1 MAHRWARRWKARPEG
16 GPQNLAEVLH
26 VAPLEGTMDGV
37 WALPPSKS
45 HAIRWLMMGALSE
58 GELRLN
64 GAAGLGEDARSMR
77 RCLTQ
82 LGVEVVDCDGAWE
95 MRPAAP
101 FVRPPSLLHAG
112 NSGTALRML
121 VALASHLDVPVM
133 LDGDASLRRR
143 GADDLARVLRDQGV
157 KVRCGDGH
165 ERLPMEVRG
174 PWTGSTGREAVLRRD
189 RSSQPYSALLMSS
202 PLVHGEHEVRLDGV
216 VRSSQHAALSE
227 RVASMCGWP
236 GNLSKDTLSLSPWTP
251 KPPTEVTL
259 PGDASMASFAML
271 YVRTVGARLSLV
283 GWPDA
288 EEALGAHILHDL
300 APALG
305 VAWDKGVLAPDDTT
319 REVDVDLSSAND
331 LICPLAALLALGG
344 GGVIRGAPH
353 ARHKESDR
361 ISSTVDLLN
370 TFGIEATATDD
381 GMHVNGGQRLR
392 QPNSVVRTFGDHR
405 VMMTAVALAA
415 STGATVEGPRLHNVA
430 DPTYLD
436 RVAGLGL
443 RCTSATE

>member
-1 MAHRWARRWKARPEG
+1 
-16 GPQNLAEVLH
+16 
-26 VAPLEGTMDGV
+26 
-37 WALPPSKS
+37 
-45 HAIRWLMMGALSE
+45 
-58 GELRLN
+58 
-64 GAAGLGEDARSMR
+64 
-77 RCLTQ
+77 
-82 LGVEVVDCDGAWE
+82 
-95 MRPAAP
+95 
-101 FVRPPSLLHAG
+101 
-112 NSGTALRML
+112 
-121 VALASHLDVPVM
+121 
-133 LDGDASLRRR
+133 
-143 GADDLARVLRDQGV
+143 
-157 KVRCGDGH
+157 
-165 ERLPMEVRG
+165 
-174 PWTGSTGREAVLRRD
+174 
-189 RSSQPYSALLMSS
+189 
-202 PLVHGEHEVRLDGV
+202 
-216 VRSSQHAALSE
+216 
-227 RVASMCGWP
+227 
-236 GNLSKDTLSLSPWTP
+236 
-251 KPPTEVTL
+251 
-259 PGDASMASFAML
+259 MASFAML

-288 EEALGAHILHDL
+288 EEALGADILHDL

-305 VAWDKGVLAPDDTT
+305 VAWDKGALAPDDTT

-443 RCTSATE
+443 RCTAATE